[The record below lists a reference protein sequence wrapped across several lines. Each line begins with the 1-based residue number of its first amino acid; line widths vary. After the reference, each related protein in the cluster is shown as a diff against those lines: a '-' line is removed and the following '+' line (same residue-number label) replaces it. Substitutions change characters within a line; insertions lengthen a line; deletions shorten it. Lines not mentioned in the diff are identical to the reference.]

1 MPVATDVQDVQV
13 SREGR
18 MPVATAAVKPTRM
31 SLRRLN
37 INHLHRT
44 LGKYAFA
51 LFRAQ
56 VRAYFSPGWGI
67 IAANCDPAET
77 IGPSSRS
84 SFCGYS
90 II

>member
-1 MPVATDVQDVQV
+1 
-13 SREGR
+13 

-51 LFRAQ
+51 LLFARLNYSSLREYCIMDFQ
-56 VRAYFSPGWGI
+56 CLCY
-67 IAANCDPAET
+67 
-77 IGPSSRS
+77 GPSGVVLADWIQLCQQVISMKEV
-84 SFCGYS
+84 
-90 II
+90 

>member
-1 MPVATDVQDVQV
+1 
-13 SREGR
+13 

-51 LFRAQ
+51 L
-56 VRAYFSPGWGI
+56 
-67 IAANCDPAET
+67 
-77 IGPSSRS
+77 IG
-84 SFCGYS
+84 GTLIDNKYS
-90 II
+90 TSLNVHHHIFYGMNSG